1 MLEPPLS
8 GQLMCGSV
16 ALCAQQRD
24 RRHEASERGGFL
36 SRRSGGSFKPSRTLM
51 AAAGASGSGGKT
63 EFEEHSMEEAA
74 GRRAKQALEES
85 VADARDSHGSDA
97 KSTTASFSEHSLE
110 EAMGERAK
118 AAMEG
123 WTERLQSDGD
133 SGGVV
138 APAPGKGSW
147 RADGDGSMGDAAGGL
162 LEERQSQQGSGGGEA
177 ERGSHDSTAASAVGK
192 ITRGAGEAGVDAGA
206 VTVDDLAQHERQ
218 LRAANRPLT
227 TGRLASIQPAPHK
240 ESVTAN
246 SRAGV
251 AGGSAML
258 NVLMSPKSGGEVVMR
273 GSGNRIEGF
282 AEAAS
287 LQTWLAEEGML
298 KEDYLRRAEG
308 FLAEGAAAIQ
318 ERTESYQ
325 LKARTYDPKAICLEK
340 HGSCKVQCQPV
351 EVGEVVSDFAGQLYA
366 AH

>member
-1 MLEPPLS
+1 MLEPTKWSADARL
-8 GQLMCGSV
+8 CGS
-16 ALCAQQRD
+16 LSAQRRD
-24 RRHEASERGGFL
+24 RRHEASERGLVSGSSGRPFGL
-36 SRRSGGSFKPSRTLM
+36 SRILM
-51 AAAGASGSGGKT
+51 AAAGASSSGGKT
-63 EFEEHSMEEAA
+63 EFEEHSLEEQA
-74 GRRAKQALEES
+74 GGRAKQALEES

-97 KSTTASFSEHSLE
+97 KPATASFSEHSLE

-123 WTERLQSDGD
+123 WTERLQSDDD

-147 RADGDGSMGDAAGGL
+147 RGDGDGSIGDAAGGL
-162 LEERQSQQGSGGGEA
+162 LEDGQSRQGSGGEEA
-177 ERGSHDSTAASAVGK
+177 ERGSHDSMAASAAGK
-192 ITRGAGEAGVDAGA
+192 VTRGAGEAGVDAGA

-227 TGRLASIQPAPHK
+227 NGRLASIQPEPHK
-240 ESVTAN
+240 ESATAN
-246 SRAGV
+246 SREGV

-258 NVLMSPKSGGEVVMR
+258 NVLMSPQSGGEVVMQ

-318 ERTESYQ
+318 ERTG
-325 LKARTYDPKAICLEK
+325 A
-340 HGSCKVQCQPV
+340 GS
-351 EVGEVVSDFAGQLYA
+351 S
-366 AH
+366 